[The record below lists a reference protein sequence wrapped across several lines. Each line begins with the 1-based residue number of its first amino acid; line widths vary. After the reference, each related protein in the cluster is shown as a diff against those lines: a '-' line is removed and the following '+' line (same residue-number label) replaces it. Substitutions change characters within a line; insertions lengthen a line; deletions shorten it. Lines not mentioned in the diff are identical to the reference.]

1 MNAQLFRDAEGDRVV
16 VRCDDRVS
24 EQALLDLYFLR
35 GDDGYAKRFPS
46 GSVTDAILARLR
58 EVLVPLLRQTAR
70 LEPAPWQ
77 EALREAVRR
86 LNDADIDWWLAG
98 SAALAARGL
107 RIEPR
112 DIDLVIHEK
121 DAVRA
126 AAAFA
131 DALIEPAVES
141 DGWISRWFGRAWL
154 GARVEWVA
162 GVSESVDE
170 PVPTDFGPI
179 AAAALTEIEWA
190 GVPIRVPSIELQR
203 EVAARRGLNDRVT
216 LIDSLGGQS

>member
-16 VRCDDRVS
+16 VRCDDPVS

-58 EVLVPLLRQTAR
+58 EALVPLLRQTAR

-141 DGWISRWFGRAWL
+141 DGWVSRWFGRAWL

-179 AAAALTEIEWA
+179 
-190 GVPIRVPSIELQR
+190 
-203 EVAARRGLNDRVT
+203 
-216 LIDSLGGQS
+216 

>member
-1 MNAQLFRDAEGDRVV
+1 MDVQLFRDAKADRVV

-24 EQALLDLYFLR
+24 EHALLDLYFLR
-35 GDDGYAKRFPS
+35 EDDAYAKRFPS
-46 GSVTDAILARLR
+46 GSVTDGIVARLR

-70 LEPAPWQ
+70 LEPAPWP

-86 LNDADIDWWLAG
+86 LNDADIDWWLTG
-98 SAALAARGL
+98 SAALAVRGL

-112 DIDLVIHEK
+112 DIDLMIHEK
-121 DAVRA
+121 DAMPA

-131 DALIEPAVES
+131 DVLIEPAVET

-162 GVSESVDE
+162 GVSASVDE

-179 AAAALTEIEWA
+179 AAAALTQIEWA
-190 GVPIRVPSIELQR
+190 GLPIRVPSLELQR
-203 EVAARRGLNDRVT
+203 EVSARRGLNDRVT
-216 LIDSLGGQS
+216 LIDSLGGHS